1 MLTGTSFVL
10 IVTIFFTCSPGS
22 AIDLQTEALIQKTIR
37 SAFAG
42 ATVLTIAHRLSTV
55 LGDNNNENG
64 FGCDR
69 VVVLEEGRVL
79 EFDSPLALL
88 ANPQSRFY
96 KLAKDAKLV

>member
-1 MLTGTSFVL
+1 MM
-10 IVTIFFTCSPGS
+10 IFFTCSPGS

-79 EFDSPLALL
+79 EFDSPSVLL